1 MSPPDAPF
9 RTRKLGRADVR
20 VSELGLGTAPLGE
33 LFERVDDA
41 EAAALVARAW
51 AGGVRYFD
59 TSPWYGR
66 GLAEHTLGR
75 ALFRRPRSD
84 YVVSTKIG
92 RVLRRPFG
100 PGAIKDQWLGGLEFQ
115 TVFDYG
121 YDGVMRSFEDSLQR
135 LGINS
140 VDVLLIHDLDPWDHN
155 APALDAYFGQ
165 LKTSGWKALSEL
177 REAGIIKG
185 IGAGFNSKESIP
197 RYLDLFDIDFF
208 LLAMRYTLLEQD
220 VLESEF
226 PRCAERGVGI
236 VIGGGYNS
244 GILATGAVPGAMYNY
259 EPAGPAVLE
268 RVAKMEAVCKRHNV
282 PLAAAALQFPLGHPI
297 VASIIPGAITAA
309 PSRAEPRRLPPFR
322 PRRFVGGAQAR
333 EADPRRRADAGV
345 IRTFQ
350 PRKSPPAPVRSASSP
365 RPGSAPARIGQCYS
379 RPQNPRRIAVM
390 CAK

>member
-1 MSPPDAPF
+1 MSAPAAPF
-9 RTRKLGRADVR
+9 KTRKLGRADVR

-41 EAAALVARAW
+41 EAGALIARAW

-66 GLAEHTLGR
+66 GLAEHSLGR
-75 ALFRRPRSD
+75 ALFRRPRAD

-100 PGAIKDQWLGGLEFQ
+100 PGAIHDQWLGGLEFQ

-155 APALDAYFGQ
+155 PPALDAYFGQ
-165 LKTSGWKALSEL
+165 LKTGGWKALSEL
-177 REAGIIKG
+177 REAGVIKG

-208 LLAMRYTLLEQD
+208 LVAMRYTLLEQE

-236 VIGGGYNS
+236 IIGGGYNS

-259 EPAGPAVLE
+259 EPAGPAILE
-268 RVAKMEAVCKRHNV
+268 RVAKMEAVCRRHNV

-297 VASIIPGAITAA
+297 VASVIPGAITATQVERNLAAFRHPIPTDLWAELKHEKLIRPDA
-309 PSRAEPRRLPPFR
+309 P
-322 PRRFVGGAQAR
+322 
-333 EADPRRRADAGV
+333 
-345 IRTFQ
+345 T
-350 PRKSPPAPVRSASSP
+350 
-365 RPGSAPARIGQCYS
+365 PG
-379 RPQNPRRIAVM
+379 
-390 CAK
+390 

>member
-1 MSPPDAPF
+1 M
-9 RTRKLGRADVR
+9 
-20 VSELGLGTAPLGE
+20 
-33 LFERVDDA
+33 
-41 EAAALVARAW
+41 
-51 AGGVRYFD
+51 RYFD

-75 ALFRRPRSD
+75 ALFRRPRAD

-92 RVLRRPFG
+92 RVLRRPLG

-259 EPAGPAVLE
+259 EPAGPAILE
-268 RVAKMEAVCKRHNV
+268 RVAKIEAS
-282 PLAAAALQFPLGHPI
+282 
-297 VASIIPGAITAA
+297 ASATAC
-309 PSRAEPRRLPPFR
+309 RW
-322 PRRFVGGAQAR
+322 
-333 EADPRRRADAGV
+333 PRRRCSSRSD
-345 IRTFQ
+345 IR
-350 PRKSPPAPVRSASSP
+350 SSP
-365 RPGSAPARIGQCYS
+365 RSSRARLRAPRSSGTSPPSAFPSPPICGRS
-379 RPQNPRRIAVM
+379 SSTRS
-390 CAK
+390 